1 MMRRAF
7 SRYPLAGQTSFEVSS
22 PEKNEKPEKNGE
34 TGKTVKQR
42 LNVAIVC
49 LYLLAPYNV
58 VEGGYWLFGKL
69 EWPRHR
75 HQATPQK
82 SLEILGVIALGCG
95 KFCLAVVGFGAARR
109 LPHQNLKNVR
119 VWKTA
124 VWTCA
129 LSVPSWALPV
139 AAVGLWSLLD
149 PDSRKL
155 AFSSG
160 GESSTNSTK

>member
-1 MMRRAF
+1 
-7 SRYPLAGQTSFEVSS
+7 VSS